1 MELTPA
7 ELVLLERM
15 IALEELQHEIDYN
28 AETTTLA
35 SNF

>member
-15 IALEELQHEIDYN
+15 IALEELQNEIDYN

>member
-15 IALEELQHEIDYN
+15 IALEELQNEIDNN